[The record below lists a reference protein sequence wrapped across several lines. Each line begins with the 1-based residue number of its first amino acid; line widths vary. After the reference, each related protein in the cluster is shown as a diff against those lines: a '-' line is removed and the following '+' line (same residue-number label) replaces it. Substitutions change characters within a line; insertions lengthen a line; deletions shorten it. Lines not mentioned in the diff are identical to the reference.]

1 MNAKATLL
9 TADEAAVLAE
19 ELLAHRTD
27 QTRDSTINMASGYL
41 TSDGAVRI
49 SLLGVDEHHDSFSS
63 FLEAY
68 GLTGE

>member
-19 ELLAHRTD
+19 ELLVRRTD

-41 TSDGAVRI
+41 TSDGGVRI
-49 SLLGVDEHHDSFSS
+49 SLLGVDEHYGSFSS